1 MFPPVQPLETH
12 PLRPRCIEVRCRA
25 VVNCNPR
32 PEEPVAAAVEDA
44 VAGVSTSRSP
54 HRTSS
59 PLEPKWLRSRLYRR
73 RILQVNTRWKALAE
87 IYTMHSFAPFS
98 NLNFSLKLLKNLL
111 IFYKNL
117 QNLPDFC

>member
-1 MFPPVQPLETH
+1 MFPPVQPLETP
-12 PLRPRCIEVRCRA
+12 PLRPRCFEVRCRA

-59 PLEPKWLRSRLYRR
+59 PLEPKWLRLYRSQ
-73 RILQVNTRWKALAE
+73 ILQVNTRWKALAE
-87 IYTMHSFAPFS
+87 IYTMHYFAQLSQNFTKNLANFS
-98 NLNFSLKLLKNLL
+98 NSLAS
-111 IFYKNL
+111 
-117 QNLPDFC
+117 

>member
-12 PLRPRCIEVRCRA
+12 PLRPRCFEVRCRA

-59 PLEPKWLRSRLYRR
+59 PLEPKWLRLYRSQ
-73 RILQVNTRWKALAE
+73 ILQQNTRWNSYLFRNQILQENMRLKTLAE
-87 IYTMHSFAPFS
+87 IYTMHSYA
-98 NLNFSLKLLKNLL
+98 LLENH
-111 IFYKNL
+111 IF
-117 QNLPDFC
+117 

>member
-59 PLEPKWLRSRLYRR
+59 PLEPYRSQ
-73 RILQVNTRWKALAE
+73 ILQENMRLKALAE
-87 IYTMHSFAPFS
+87 IYTMHSFAQLC
-98 NLNFSLKLLKNLL
+98 NLNFCQKFAKKFAK
-111 IFYKNL
+111 I
-117 QNLPDFC
+117 